1 MATTITGK
9 LNKAA
14 NEFQAGAYTGF
25 GIRLGKQYYDRETKQ
40 KEWTNYEAAVF
51 SNNTQQI
58 EFYRS
63 NLVEGAVVELT
74 AEAEKVKQ
82 FQGNNGL
89 VLSIELIDC
98 KLGYV
103 HSGQQS
109 QQGYAQQPQQAQQQ
123 QAPQQAPVQQAQQN
137 PHVQYGQQPY
147 TGQPQQA
154 PQNNGYAAAQNG
166 APQGNFNQPQR

>member
-25 GIRLGKQYYDRETKQ
+25 GIRLGKQYYDRESKQ

-51 SNNTQQI
+51 TNNTQRI

-63 NLVEGAVVELT
+63 NLVEGAVVEIT
-74 AEAEKVKQ
+74 AEAEKIKQ
-82 FQGNNGL
+82 FQGNHGL
-89 VLSIELIDC
+89 SISIELIDC

-103 HSGQQS
+103 HSGQQP
-109 QQGYAQQPQQAQQQ
+109 QQGYAQQPQQAPQQAPMQ
-123 QAPQQAPVQQAQQN
+123 QAPQQQQYAPQQA
-137 PHVQYGQQPY
+137 PQQPY
-147 TGQPQQA
+147 TGQHQA
-154 PQNNGYAAAQNG
+154 PNNGYAQAQNG

>member
-63 NLVEGAVVELT
+63 NLVEGAVVEIT

-103 HSGQQS
+103 HSGQQ
-109 QQGYAQQPQQAQQQ
+109 QGYAQQ
-123 QAPQQAPVQQAQQN
+123 QAPQQQVPQQPQYAPPQQAPMQQA
-137 PHVQYGQQPY
+137 PQQPQY
-147 TGQPQQA
+147 GQPQQM
-154 PQNNGYAAAQNG
+154 PNSNPNYDYAAAQNG

>member
-9 LNKAA
+9 LNKPA

-63 NLVEGAVVELT
+63 SLIEGAVVEIS
-74 AEAEKVKQ
+74 ADAEKIKQ
-82 FQGNNGL
+82 FDGNNGPI
-89 VLSIELIDC
+89 LSIELIDC
-98 KLGYV
+98 KIGYI
-103 HSGQQS
+103 HTGQQ
-109 QQGYAQQPQQAQQQ
+109 QNQGYAQPQ
-123 QAPQQAPVQQAQQN
+123 QAPQQAPQMAPQQAPPQYAQPQAAPAYGQAPQQASQQN
-137 PHVQYGQQPY
+137 PAYGQQPQ
-147 TGQPQQA
+147 GQ
-154 PQNNGYAAAQNG
+154 G
-166 APQGNFNQPQR
+166 GNFNQPQR

>member
-40 KEWTNYEAAVF
+40 REWTNYEAAVF
-51 SNNTQQI
+51 TNNTQQI
-58 EFYRS
+58 EFYRQ
-63 NLVEGAVVELT
+63 NLIEGAVIEVT

-82 FQGNNGL
+82 FQGPNGL
-89 VLSIELIDC
+89 SLSIELIDC

-103 HSGQQS
+103 NSGS
-109 QQGYAQQPQQAQQQ
+109 QPQQYQ
-123 QAPQQAPVQQAQQN
+123 QAPQQAPQCN
-137 PHVQYGQQPY
+137 PNQPPAPPQGQPMGVHQGGQQPNF
-147 TGQPQQA
+147 QQA
-154 PQNNGYAAAQNG
+154 PY
-166 APQGNFNQPQR
+166 QG

>member
-63 NLVEGAVVELT
+63 NLVEGAVVEIT

-103 HSGQQS
+103 HSGQQ
-109 QQGYAQQPQQAQQQ
+109 QGYAQQPQQA
-123 QAPQQAPVQQAQQN
+123 PQQP
-137 PHVQYGQQPY
+137 QYAQQPY
-147 TGQPQQA
+147 TGQPQQM
-154 PQNNGYAAAQNG
+154 PNSNPNYDYAAAQNG

>member
-58 EFYRS
+58 EFFRS
-63 NLVEGAVVELT
+63 NLVEGAVIEIT
-74 AEAEKVKQ
+74 AESEKIKQ

-89 VLSIELIDC
+89 VLSIELLDC

-103 HSGQQS
+103 HSGHKQGQQ
-109 QQGYAQQPQQAQQQ
+109 QYAPQ
-123 QAPQQAPVQQAQQN
+123 QAPQQTPQHQQYAPQQA
-137 PHVQYGQQPY
+137 PQQPY
-147 TGQPQQA
+147 TGQPQA
-154 PQNNGYAAAQNG
+154 PNNGYAQAQNG

>member
-63 NLVEGAVVELT
+63 NLVEGAVVEIT

-109 QQGYAQQPQQAQQQ
+109 QQGYAQQPQQA
-123 QAPQQAPVQQAQQN
+123 PMQQAQYGHQ
-137 PHVQYGQQPY
+137 PPQYAQQPY